1 MEKISLDE
9 GRALLWHEEVR
20 NELKLVTEINNKVA
34 ACVLALQED
43 DDPLIHVLHSIG
55 EKIENYG
62 NILSKTFSNAMDDLK
77 SGIDKLKKA
86 HEDLTA
92 DAEVTKSK
100 IGGESIM
107 LKYSQSFY
115 QGKINEL
122 EGYASMLLTHID
134 NLKNYKSQL
143 PEFWDD
149 TNGLATGR
157 ALETAIADTKSS
169 LTQIQFQLVQY
180 NNIVEQYGG
189 ASEDT
194 QQTLE
199 NVIATLDALSSLAPT
214 AAAGGV

>member
-20 NELKLVTEINNKVA
+20 NELKLVTEINSKVA

-86 HEDLTA
+86 HEDLTT

-100 IGGESIM
+100 IGG
-107 LKYSQSFY
+107 
-115 QGKINEL
+115 
-122 EGYASMLLTHID
+122 
-134 NLKNYKSQL
+134 
-143 PEFWDD
+143 
-149 TNGLATGR
+149 
-157 ALETAIADTKSS
+157 
-169 LTQIQFQLVQY
+169 
-180 NNIVEQYGG
+180 
-189 ASEDT
+189 
-194 QQTLE
+194 
-199 NVIATLDALSSLAPT
+199 
-214 AAAGGV
+214 

>member
-1 MEKISLDE
+1 
-9 GRALLWHEEVR
+9 
-20 NELKLVTEINNKVA
+20 
-34 ACVLALQED
+34 
-43 DDPLIHVLHSIG
+43 
-55 EKIENYG
+55 
-62 NILSKTFSNAMDDLK
+62 
-77 SGIDKLKKA
+77 
-86 HEDLTA
+86 
-92 DAEVTKSK
+92 
-100 IGGESIM
+100 M

-180 NNIVEQYGG
+180 NNIVEQYSG
-189 ASEDT
+189 ASEET

-199 NVIATLDALSSLAPT
+199 NVIATLDSLSSLAPT

>member
-1 MEKISLDE
+1 
-9 GRALLWHEEVR
+9 
-20 NELKLVTEINNKVA
+20 
-34 ACVLALQED
+34 
-43 DDPLIHVLHSIG
+43 
-55 EKIENYG
+55 
-62 NILSKTFSNAMDDLK
+62 
-77 SGIDKLKKA
+77 
-86 HEDLTA
+86 
-92 DAEVTKSK
+92 
-100 IGGESIM
+100 M

-122 EGYASMLLTHID
+122 EGYASILITHID

-149 TNGLATGR
+149 DNGLTTAR
-157 ALETAIADTKSS
+157 ALETAIVNTKAS
-169 LTQIQFQLVQY
+169 LTQIKLQLAQY